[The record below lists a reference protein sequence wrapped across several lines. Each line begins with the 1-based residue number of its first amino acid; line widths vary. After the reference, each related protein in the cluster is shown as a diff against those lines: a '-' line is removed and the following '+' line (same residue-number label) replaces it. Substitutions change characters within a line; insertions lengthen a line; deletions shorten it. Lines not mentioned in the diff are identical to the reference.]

1 MLLPVSWAVRGRVLL
16 TLAWRLCRR
25 EGNEM
30 IQKQPKPRA
39 PWRRETAVVLLV
51 LEIGSSSVQD
61 HRHSGPGISQTAL
74 QVLWIQRLQW
84 SSISPCYFNK
94 SSMLDNSIPSGT
106 YPPMGGG
113 QADRAPLGTRVK
125 LAYLLNPLN
134 QFNPYIQPMLFVM
147 VWDL

>member
-1 MLLPVSWAVRGRVLL
+1 
-16 TLAWRLCRR
+16 
-25 EGNEM
+25 M

-39 PWRRETAVVLLV
+39 PWRREMALVLLA
-51 LEIGSSSVQD
+51 LEIRSSSLQD
-61 HRHSGPGISQTAL
+61 HRYSGPGISQTAL

-94 SSMLDNSIPSGT
+94 SSMLDNSIPAGA
-106 YPPMGGG
+106 YPPMGDG
-113 QADRAPLGTRVK
+113 QADRVPLGTRVK

-134 QFNPYIQPMLFVM
+134 QFNPSIQPMLFVM